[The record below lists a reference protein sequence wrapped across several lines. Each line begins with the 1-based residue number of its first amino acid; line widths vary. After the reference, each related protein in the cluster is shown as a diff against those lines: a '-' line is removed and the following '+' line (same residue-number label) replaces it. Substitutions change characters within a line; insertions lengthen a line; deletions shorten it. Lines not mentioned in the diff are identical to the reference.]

1 VKLRRLEMENFRQF
15 YGTQAVTFSTDPEKN
30 VTLIYGSNGGG
41 KTTILNAFT
50 WGLYGETTP
59 GLADSEW
66 LISHLAWSEATVG
79 ETVTA
84 RVLIEFEDGE
94 NVYELTRVQTASKK
108 PDGTPA
114 RQADGTVKLLV
125 TDAAGQNEE
134 LHNPDGAIGSI
145 LPKRLHR
152 FAFFDGERD
161 IEYLASPQATEEIKD
176 AIKTV
181 LGLEIL
187 DRAITHIKKARTSEL
202 RSEMSN
208 VGDAEDHALAEKVS
222 RLEEQDA
229 SYEAELS
236 ELKANLSATSS
247 DLGRVEE
254 ELGKIQ
260 AAKELQE
267 RRKEVE
273 GGVAKAR
280 KMIEEADAGIDA
292 RLRAAGFLAFVPS
305 LVSAAHERA
314 ESLEKR
320 GEIPAPIKQPFVQ
333 KLIADETCIC
343 GTHLAEGSRE
353 LEAVMA
359 WFDKAGLP
367 EVEQRWARIAA
378 NTVSFVTRR
387 DELYLA
393 LNGAMRS
400 RSDCERDL
408 KAWEQKESEIDAQ
421 LTAVDDD
428 EARNLN
434 AKRLEL
440 KRNHESLNRQIG
452 AVEQKRKQGQDAAAK
467 AQTELES
474 AKLQSEKA
482 EKARRRLGV
491 AREAEEMCKGLL
503 AVRTQETRGELD
515 ERLKEVF
522 GRMCF
527 RPYVPALTDDFRLT
541 LSTSL
546 GGDIIPV
553 SKSTGE
559 SQILALS
566 FVGVMAELAR
576 KRYQD
581 TVAIRDTAGLLSFHG
596 GVFPLVLDAVFG
608 TLDDTY
614 QDGVADVLP
623 TLAPQVIVLVTR
635 GSAKDTIREKLWP
648 ATGKTIVCKL
658 YTSKP
663 GESDADVDTPN
674 GTEPYRVAIA
684 ENRDRSELAEV

>member
-1 VKLRRLEMENFRQF
+1 MENFRQF

-280 KMIEEADAGIDA
+280 TMIEEADAGIDA

-353 LEAVMA
+353 LEAVMT

-434 AKRLEL
+434 TKRLEL
-440 KRNHESLNRQIG
+440 KRNHELLNRQIG

-482 EKARRRLGV
+482 EKARRRLAV

-581 TVAIRDTAGLLSFHG
+581 TVAKRDTAGLLSFHG

>member
-1 VKLRRLEMENFRQF
+1 MENFRQF

-66 LISHLAWSEATVG
+66 LISNLAWSEAKVG

-94 NVYELTRVQTASKK
+94 NVYELTRLQTASKK
-108 PDGTPA
+108 SDGTPA

-208 VGDAEDHALAEKVS
+208 VGDAEDHALAERVS

-229 SYEAELS
+229 SYESELS
-236 ELKANLSATSS
+236 DLKANLSATSS
-247 DLGRVEE
+247 DLGRVED

-280 KMIEEADAGIDA
+280 KMIEEADAGIDG
-292 RLRAAGFLAFVPS
+292 RLRTAGFLAFVPS
-305 LVSAAHERA
+305 LVLAAHERA
-314 ESLEKR
+314 EGLEKR

-393 LNGAMRS
+393 LNSAMRS

-428 EARNLN
+428 EARELN
-434 AKRLEL
+434 AKRLKL

-452 AVEQKRKQGQDAAAK
+452 AVEQKRKQGQDAAAE

-482 EKARRRLGV
+482 EKARRRLAV
-491 AREAEEMCKGLL
+491 ARETEGMCKGLL

-553 SKSTGE
+553 AKSTGE

-581 TVAIRDTAGLLSFHG
+581 TVAKRDSAGLLSFHG

-635 GSAKDTIREKLWP
+635 GSARDTIREKLWS

-663 GESDADVDTPN
+663 GESDADIDTPN
-674 GTEPYRVAIA
+674 GTEPYRIAIA
-684 ENRDRSELAEV
+684 EDRDRSELAEV

>member
-1 VKLRRLEMENFRQF
+1 MEHFRQF
-15 YGTQAVTFSTDPEKN
+15 YGTQTVTFSTDPEKN

-66 LISHLAWSEATVG
+66 LISNLAWSEAKVG

-94 NVYELTRVQTASKK
+94 NVYELTRLQTASKK

-208 VGDAEDHALAEKVS
+208 AGDAEDHALAERVS

-229 SYEAELS
+229 SYESELS
-236 ELKANLSATSS
+236 ELKANLAATST
-247 DLGRVEE
+247 DLGRVED

-280 KMIEEADAGIDA
+280 ELIEEADAGIDG
-292 RLRAAGFLAFVPS
+292 RLRTAGFLAFVPS

-353 LEAVMA
+353 LDAVMA

-367 EVEQRWARIAA
+367 DVEQRWARIAA
-378 NTVSFVTRR
+378 NTVSFMTRR

-393 LNGAMRS
+393 LNSAMRS

-428 EARNLN
+428 RARDLN
-434 AKRLEL
+434 AKHLEL

-482 EKARRRLGV
+482 ETARRRLAV
-491 AREAEEMCKGLL
+491 ARETEEMCKGLL

-553 SKSTGE
+553 AKSTGE

-581 TVAIRDTAGLLSFHG
+581 TVAKRDTAGLLSFHG

-674 GTEPYRVAIA
+674 GTEAYRVAIT
-684 ENRDRSELAEV
+684 ENRDRSELSEV